1 MHLISHW
8 QIAFINKLYL
18 WCWYCISV
26 PTKHIFS
33 HSSTLISHSC
43 FPPTAGWRENPLWKN
58 IIMKAGAPTHLAV
71 RYSVSFA
78 LDCVPLFLQLSISF
92 IACNLHPSS
101 LPLHAHQRCICCVLH
116 ACSVHRNKSI
126 VFLWRLK
133 CFHVPHPPFLY
144 KKRQELLGREYPPQS
159 CPGRVRGSVE
169 DARPLATC
177 YS

>member
-116 ACSVHRNKSI
+116 ACSVHRI

-133 CFHVPHPPFLY
+133 CFHVPHPPFCI
-144 KKRQELLGREYPPQS
+144 KRDRSSWAENTHRRAAPAGLG
-159 CPGRVRGSVE
+159 GV
-169 DARPLATC
+169 
-177 YS
+177 